1 MSISCCGTPWN
12 SLYMRDWDLGSM
24 NPDSWIVKNNRISA
38 PIIATVASVG
48 VWYASLYTISD
59 LIFLI
64 PVVIFFVFHF
74 TGLWRIKLRL
84 LGGAIVIIAFMLIA
98 GGILTGEAVSAH
110 QVLTYDMVHG
120 TSKSNTN
127 ATVSVTPF
135 ASQTGPYRYDIIINS
150 SDIASLNFS
159 TLSVNITASG
169 NSTPYKII
177 TYSEMSPMKNIS
189 NYAKEFTFSVSSFP
203 AGIYVYNVSIRN
215 STTVI
220 YTTPVEGPLTAS
232 PYSIYA
238 LVVVSD
244 YIIAVLILYVI
255 FAVGVFLARSISK
268 SRTPP
273 PQTPPTNQPPYSPP
287 PLQPPSNQ

>member
-1 MSISCCGTPWN
+1 
-12 SLYMRDWDLGSM
+12 M

-38 PIIATVASVG
+38 PIIATLASVG

-84 LGGAIVIIAFMLIA
+84 LGGAIVLVAFMLII
-98 GGILTGEAVSAH
+98 GGIVTGVTVSAH
-110 QVLTYDMVHG
+110 PVLTYDMVHG

-135 ASQTGPYRYDIIINS
+135 SSQKGPYQYDIIINS
-150 SDIASLNFS
+150 SDIASLNFT

-169 NSTPYKII
+169 NSTAYKIV

-189 NYAKEFTFSVSSFP
+189 NSAKEFSFNVSSLP
-203 AGIYVYNVSIRN
+203 AGIYWYNVSIRN
-215 STTVI
+215 STEII
-220 YTTPVEGPLTAS
+220 YTTPIDGPLAAS
-232 PYSIYA
+232 PYSLFVYFV
-238 LVVVSD
+238 LD
-244 YIIAVLILYVI
+244 YIIPMIVLYVI

-273 PQTPPTNQPPYSPP
+273 QQTPPTNQPPYSPP